1 MDRNQITGI
10 VLIALILIG
19 YSYFTAPTK
28 EQIEKARQEKLRQ
41 DSLRRL
47 QDEQEKIQAAKFI
60 NEQNDSSNS
69 ETVLLK
75 DSTSIDTT
83 KINQIKESFGS
94 FGDAAIG
101 KQEFF
106 ILENENIKLK
116 ISTKGGRPYSA
127 EMKKYKKYDSTE
139 LVLFDG
145 DSTIFGMNFFAE
157 NRKISTNDLFFTA
170 QSDEKVID
178 ASQSEK
184 KAVFR
189 LYAGKNSYIEYTYS
203 LKPNSYLVDFDI
215 RFVGMEHV
223 IGRNSGLIDFN
234 WYANIPSLEKGWS
247 WENRYTELYWKYY
260 QDDVDYLSAS
270 SKEDEKSITTR
281 IRWIAY
287 KQQFFSSIL
296 IAKQPIL
303 SAKLRSETYDEN
315 HKYLKRFNTNFSLE
329 YNGGKDEK
337 LEFVLF
343 YGPNKH
349 SILKGINVIEDE
361 NLELTKLL
369 PLGWTLFRVISEWA
383 IIPLFDFLGKF
394 ISNYGL
400 IILLMTIIIKMVLFP
415 FTYKSYVSSAKM
427 RVLKPQIDEINKKIP
442 KDKAMERQ
450 QATMAL
456 YRKAGVNP
464 MGGCLPMLFQ
474 MPILLAMFY
483 FFPSSIELRQQPFLW
498 AHDLSSYDSIFNLP
512 FSIPFYGDHVSLFTL
527 LMAVSMIFST
537 KMNSSQMQGSS
548 EQMPGMKMMMY
559 MMPVMMLLWFNQY
572 SAGLSYYYF
581 LSNIITIGQTV
592 IIRRYVDDDK
602 VLQKLNENKKKP
614 KKKSKFQAKLD
625 EMAKQQRE
633 QVKKKPKKR

>member
-19 YSYFTAPTK
+19 YSYFTKPTK
-28 EQIEKARQEKLRQ
+28 EQIEKIRQEKLHQ
-41 DSLRRL
+41 DSLKKV
-47 QDEQEKIQAAKFI
+47 QEEQEKRKAAEFI
-60 NEQNDSSNS
+60 NEQNDSINS
-69 ETVLLK
+69 KTVLK
-75 DSTSIDTT
+75 DSVSIDST
-83 KINQIKESFGS
+83 KINQIKESFGT

-106 ILENENIKLK
+106 ILENNNIKLK
-116 ISTKGGRPYSA
+116 ISSKGGRPYSV
-127 EMKKYKKYDSTE
+127 EMKKYKKYDSTK

-157 NRKISTNDLFFTA
+157 NRKISTNDLFFVA
-170 QSDEKVID
+170 QSDQKIMD
-178 ASQSEK
+178 ASKSEK

-189 LYAGKNSYIEYTYS
+189 LYANPNSYIEYSYK

-215 RFVGMEHV
+215 RFVGMEHI

-329 YNGGKDEK
+329 YNGGKEEK
-337 LEFVLF
+337 LAFVLF

-349 SILKGINVIEDE
+349 STLKGINVIEDE
-361 NLELTKLL
+361 DLELTKLL

-383 IIPLFDFLGKF
+383 IIPLFDFLGRF

-474 MPILLAMFY
+474 MPILLSMFY
-483 FFPSSIELRQQPFLW
+483 FFPSSIELRQQSFLW
-498 AHDLSSYDSIFNLP
+498 AHDLSSYDSIMNLP
-512 FSIPFYGDHVSLFTL
+512 FNIPFYGSHVSLFTL

-581 LSNIITIGQTV
+581 LSNVITIGQTV
-592 IIRRYVDDDK
+592 IIRKYVDDDK
-602 VLQKLNENKKKP
+602 VLLKLNENKKKP

-625 EMAKQQRE
+625 DMAKQQRE
-633 QVKKKPKKR
+633 LKKNTKRK

>member
-1 MDRNQITGI
+1 MDKNQITGI

-19 YSYFTAPTK
+19 YSYFTKPTE

-41 DSLRRL
+41 DSLIRV
-47 QDEQEKIQAAKFI
+47 QEKQEKIQAAKF
-60 NEQNDSSNS
+60 ETQKNDSLNS
-69 ETVLLK
+69 ETIIL
-75 DSTSIDTT
+75 SDTT
-83 KINQIKESFGS
+83 KVDSTRIKHIKESFGS
-94 FGDAAIG
+94 FGEAAIG

-106 ILENENIKLK
+106 ILENKNIKLK
-116 ISTKGGRPYSA
+116 ISTKGGRPYSV

-157 NRKISTNDLFFTA
+157 NRKISTNDLFFVA
-170 QSDEKVID
+170 QSDEKIIN

-189 LYAGKNSYIEYTYS
+189 LYAGENQYIEYTYT
-203 LKPNSYLVDFDI
+203 LKPESYLVDFDI
-215 RFVGMEHV
+215 HFVGMDKV
-223 IGRNSGLIDFN
+223 IAKNAGFIDFN
-234 WYANIPSLEKGWS
+234 WYVNIPSLEKGWS
-247 WENRYTELYWKYY
+247 WENRYTELYWKYF
-260 QDDVDYLSAS
+260 QDEVDYLSAS
-270 SKEDEKSITTR
+270 SELDEKNITTR

-296 IAKQPIL
+296 IAKEPIL
-303 SAKLRSETYDEN
+303 SAKLKSEMFSEN
-315 HKYLKRFNTNFSLE
+315 HKYLKKFNSDMSIE
-329 YNGGKDEK
+329 YNGGSDEK
-337 LEFVLF
+337 LSFALY
-343 YGPNKH
+343 YGPNKYN
-349 SILKGINVIEDE
+349 ILKNINVVE
-361 NLELTKLL
+361 NEKLALTEIL
-369 PLGWTLFRVISEWA
+369 PLGWKIFRWINIFA
-383 IIPLFDFLGKF
+383 IIPLFDFLGRF
-394 ISNYGL
+394 ISNYGI

-483 FFPSSIELRQQPFLW
+483 FFPSSIELRQQSFLW
-498 AHDLSSYDSIFNLP
+498 AHDLSSYDSILSLP
-512 FSIPFYGDHVSLFTL
+512 FTIPFYGNHVSLFTL

-581 LSNIITIGQTV
+581 LSNIITIGQTM
-592 IIRRYVDDDK
+592 IIRKYVDDNK
-602 VLQKLNENKKKP
+602 VLLKLNENKKKP

-633 QVKKKPKKR
+633 QAKKNPKKR

>member
-1 MDRNQITGI
+1 MDKNQITGI

-19 YSYFTAPTK
+19 YSYFTKPTE

-41 DSLRRL
+41 DSLIRV
-47 QDEQEKIQAAKFI
+47 QEKQEKIQAAKF
-60 NEQNDSSNS
+60 ETQKNDSLNS
-69 ETVLLK
+69 ETIIL
-75 DSTSIDTT
+75 SDTT
-83 KINQIKESFGS
+83 KVDSTEIKHIKESFGS
-94 FGDAAIG
+94 FGEAAIG

-106 ILENENIKLK
+106 ILENKNIKLK
-116 ISTKGGRPYSA
+116 ISTKGGRPYSV

-157 NRKISTNDLFFTA
+157 NRKISTNDLFFVA
-170 QSDEKVID
+170 QSDEKIID

-189 LYAGKNSYIEYTYS
+189 LYAGENRYIEYTYT
-203 LKPNSYLVDFDI
+203 LKPESYLVDFDI
-215 RFVGMEHV
+215 HFVGMDKV
-223 IGRNSGLIDFN
+223 IAKNAGFIDFN
-234 WYANIPSLEKGWS
+234 WYVNIPSLEKGWT
-247 WENRYTELYWKYY
+247 WENRYTELYWKYF
-260 QDDVDYLSAS
+260 QDEVDYLSAS
-270 SKEDEKSITTR
+270 SELDEKNITTR

-303 SAKLRSETYDEN
+303 SAKLKSEMFSEN
-315 HKYLKRFNTNFSLE
+315 HKYLKKFNSDMSIE
-329 YNGGKDEK
+329 YNGGNDEK
-337 LEFVLF
+337 LSFALY
-343 YGPNKH
+343 YGPNKYN
-349 SILKGINVIEDE
+349 ILKNINVVKNEK
-361 NLELTKLL
+361 LALTEIL
-369 PLGWTLFRVISEWA
+369 PLGWKIFRWINTFA
-383 IIPLFDFLGKF
+383 IIPLFDFLGRF
-394 ISNYGL
+394 ISNYGI

-483 FFPSSIELRQQPFLW
+483 FFPSSIELRQQSFLW
-498 AHDLSSYDSIFNLP
+498 AHDLSSYDSILSLP
-512 FSIPFYGDHVSLFTL
+512 FTIPFYGNHVSLFTL

-581 LSNIITIGQTV
+581 LSNIITIGQTM
-592 IIRRYVDDDK
+592 IIRKYVDDDK
-602 VLQKLNENKKKP
+602 VLLKLNENKKKP
-614 KKKSKFQAKLD
+614 KKKSKFQARLD

-633 QVKKKPKKR
+633 QAKKNPKKR